1 MNFQSDFKVA
11 YLCIY
16 IVVINAKI
24 GIFTP
29 LCKYIIMDVLQAL
42 FNEAWFKKD
51 NTKYMESMS
60 KSMFF
65 WPKTRI
71 KKMNYG

>member
-1 MNFQSDFKVA
+1 
-11 YLCIY
+11 
-16 IVVINAKI
+16 
-24 GIFTP
+24 
-29 LCKYIIMDVLQAL
+29 MDVLQAL